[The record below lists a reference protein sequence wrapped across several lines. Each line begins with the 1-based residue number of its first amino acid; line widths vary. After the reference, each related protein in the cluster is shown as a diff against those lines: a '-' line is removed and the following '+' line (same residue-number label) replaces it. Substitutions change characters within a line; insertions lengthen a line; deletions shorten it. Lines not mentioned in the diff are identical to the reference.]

1 MMLFINWDDTTEVT
15 ATYDPVANGS
25 ADDTGDNCVYYNLYD
40 ETETA
45 VSQKATPF
53 TIPDPIAAHD
63 HAVYK
68 VQCLP
73 W

>member
-1 MMLFINWDDTTEVT
+1 MLVINWDDSEDVS

-25 ADDTGDNCVYYNLYD
+25 ADDAEDNCTYYNLYD

-45 VSQKATPF
+45 ITQKATPF
-53 TIPDPIAAHD
+53 SFPDPIAAHD
-63 HAVYK
+63 HVAYK
-68 VQCLP
+68 VKCLP